1 MNIAVAGLWH
11 LGCVTAACLAEA
23 GFDVT
28 GIDRDAGVVDALYKG
43 RPPIAEPGLPE
54 LIAQGIAGGRL
65 RFATDPAAAAAAEL
79 VFVCYDTPVDAD
91 DRADTAFV
99 LAETERFFPYLADG
113 MVLVVSSQL
122 PIGSVAELERRFADR
137 FPGKHL
143 EMASVP
149 ENLRLG
155 KALDVFRRPDRIVA
169 GVRSVAAQEV
179 LAAALGRFTD
189 NILWMSVE
197 SAEMVKHSINAF
209 LALSVTYI
217 NELAGLCELYGADAF
232 DVERGLKSDA
242 RIGPRAYL
250 RPGPAFAGGTLA
262 RDVAYLSTMGR
273 DKGLPMPLINAI
285 GPSNAA
291 HAGWAKRRLTQL
303 FDGLAGLRVAV
314 LGLTYKPGT
323 DTLRRSE
330 SVTTCHWLAEQG
342 ATVAAFDPAVT
353 GPRPELPAG
362 LLLTDSPETALRRAQ
377 AAVILTGWE
386 AITTLAPK
394 TFTSAMDDPC
404 ILDPGRLAP
413 QLAGVPGIRYF
424 TVGKSA

>member
-23 GFDVT
+23 GCDVT
-28 GIDRDAGVVDALYKG
+28 GIDRDPAIVAELAQG
-43 RPPIAEPGLPE
+43 RPPIAEPGLTE
-54 LIAQGIAGGRL
+54 LVAQGLAAGRL
-65 RFATDPAAAAAAEL
+65 RFSADPAAAAGAKL

-91 DRADTAFV
+91 DKADTAFV
-99 LAETERFFPYLADG
+99 TAEVEALFPHLADG
-113 MVLVVSSQL
+113 VVLTVSSQL
-122 PIGSVAELERRFADR
+122 PIGSVAELERRFAAR
-137 FPGKHL
+137 FPGKRLHA
-143 EMASVP
+143 ASVP

-155 KALDVFRRPDRIVA
+155 KALDVFRRPDRVVA
-169 GVRSVAAQEV
+169 GVRDDEARQA
-179 LAAALGRFTD
+179 LAAVLGRFTD

-217 NELAGLCELYGADAF
+217 NELAGLCERYGADAF
-232 DVERGLKSDA
+232 DVERGLKSDL
-242 RIGPRAYL
+242 RIGPKAYL

-262 RDVAYLSTMGR
+262 RDVAYLSALGR
-273 DKGLPMPLINAI
+273 DKGLAVPLINAI
-285 GPSNAA
+285 GQSNAA
-291 HAGWAKRRLTQL
+291 HAGWPRRRLAEL
-303 FDGLAGLRVAV
+303 FGNVAGLRLAV

-330 SVTTCHWLAEQG
+330 SVTTCQWLVEQG
-342 ATVAAFDPAVT
+342 ATVAAFDPAVPS
-353 GPRPELPAG
+353 PRPELPLG
-362 LLLTDSPETALRRAQ
+362 LILTDSPEAALRGAR

-386 AITTLAPK
+386 AITSLAPEVVR
-394 TFTSAMDDPC
+394 SAMDDPC

-413 QLAGVPGIRYF
+413 QLAGVAGIRYF